1 VGYEIVNRSVSIG
14 QICFSVDDYRFY
26 GHILFVGVF
35 LVGFVELVVALSLT
49 TGATGAT
56 TGQQLGQQLVR
67 LLSSWLSSWVSS
79 WVSFPGDRC
88 FSATTG
94 VAETAGSAGLTRI
107 GRTC

>member
-35 LVGFVELVVALSLT
+35 LVGFVEFVVALSLT
-49 TGATGAT
+49 TGATTGAT
-56 TGQQLGQQLVR
+56 TGQQLVR

-79 WVSFPGDRC
+79 WVSFPWRQVL
-88 FSATTG
+88 FLLQL
-94 VAETAGSAGLTRI
+94 V
-107 GRTC
+107 